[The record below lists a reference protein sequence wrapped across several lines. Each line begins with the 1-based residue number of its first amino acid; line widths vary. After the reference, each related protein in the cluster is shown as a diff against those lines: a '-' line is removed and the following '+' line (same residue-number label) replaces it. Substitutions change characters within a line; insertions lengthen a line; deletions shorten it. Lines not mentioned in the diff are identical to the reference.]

1 MKVFIYI
8 LIVLA
13 VIFLIILVIGLL
25 LPQERSATLSTQYK
39 ASPED
44 VYKAL
49 INNEDYTYRTDL
61 AEIVIIEKN
70 GDIEIWDEISKTG
83 NRIRFRTTLKEPYSR
98 YEFDIIEANGF
109 TGHWAAQL
117 SESANGGTIYTS
129 TETVR
134 IRNPFIKVMSYIF
147 MDITK
152 FMHTF
157 QEDLRL
163 KVDG

>member
-1 MKVFIYI
+1 MLVYI
-8 LIVLA
+8 LLGLA
-13 VIFLIILVIGLL
+13 ILILIILVIGLL

-39 ASPED
+39 ASPEE

-49 INNEDYTYRTDL
+49 INNEDYGYRTDL
-61 AEIVIIEKN
+61 AEIVILEKN
-70 GDIEIWDEISKTG
+70 GDFEVWDEISTTG
-83 NRIRFRTTLKEPYSR
+83 NRIRFRTTLKDPYSR

-109 TGHWAAQL
+109 TGRWAAQL
-117 SESANGGTIYTS
+117 SEDGNGGTLYTS

-134 IRNPFIKVMSYIF
+134 IRNPFIKVMSYLF
-147 MDITK
+147 MDLTK

-157 QEDLRL
+157 QEDLRR